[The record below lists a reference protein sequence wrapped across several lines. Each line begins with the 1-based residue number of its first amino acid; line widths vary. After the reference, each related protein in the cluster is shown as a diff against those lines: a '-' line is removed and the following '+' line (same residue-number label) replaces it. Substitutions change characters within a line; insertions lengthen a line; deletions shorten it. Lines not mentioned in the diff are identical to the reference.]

1 MLDRL
6 FQAIY
11 QGSISECRDCLEK
24 GVRLQCR
31 NEEGETPLQLAQ
43 QLRQKEIARLIQRTQ
58 RIRHVQATLRY
69 QQKRNQYLDSL
80 GADRRRPY
88 LRFK

>member
-24 GVRLQCR
+24 GVRLYSR
-31 NEEGETPLQLAQ
+31 NKEGETPLQLAKR
-43 QLRQKEIARLIQRTQ
+43 LRRKEIARLICRTQ
-58 RIRHVQATLRY
+58 RIRHVRSIIRQ
-69 QQKRNQYLDSL
+69 QQKRNRYLDSL